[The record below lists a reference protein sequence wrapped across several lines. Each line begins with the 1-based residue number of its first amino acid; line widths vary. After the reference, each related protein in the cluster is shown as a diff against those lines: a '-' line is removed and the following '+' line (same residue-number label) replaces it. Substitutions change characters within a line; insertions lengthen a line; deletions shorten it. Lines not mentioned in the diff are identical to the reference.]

1 MNKIWSLTTLY
12 KNRVGNGISPSFN
25 SSALMSR
32 IQIVNGELMN
42 SKNTV
47 IKRGLKSSRRGG
59 GGKKRKAIFTKQQQQ
74 QQQQQ
79 AIQSGSFRPKDQI
92 HIPDKKLTIQQ
103 QQLKEHNHL
112 KQQKPNENPF
122 SNVWNAFVIL
132 GLFPVVATGTLVYFN
147 DEMREDFMK
156 KFGIQE
162 ESKDTH
168 K

>member
-74 QQQQQ
+74 QQQ

-112 KQQKPNENPF
+112 KQKPNENPF